1 SKSLMFLCVG
11 AVENVTGS
19 RNIEDMHGLVVK
31 LPRLA
36 MVMIIGICGMF
47 LAPFGMLVAKWAALR
62 SYIDS
67 ASVWL
72 VLFLVFGAAS
82 TTFYWAKWLG
92 KLLAVIHGS
101 QATKDTTH
109 TGEWESIYPLAGLVV
124 AMCFLFPL
132 ISSGLIQPVLNQL
145 FHEEVPPVI
154 GQSDMIIM
162 ILMFVLIALLPISAV
177 LTSKKRVGLTDQ
189 NTRSYMSG
197 VNSGDDRHF
206 MNSYGDPQSVYMA
219 NWYMTDLIGELK
231 IMKPCLLISAGI
243 LVTMML
249 IIIGGAI

>member
-1 SKSLMFLCVG
+1 
-11 AVENVTGS
+11 
-19 RNIEDMHGLVVK
+19 
-31 LPRLA
+31 
-36 MVMIIGICGMF
+36 
-47 LAPFGMLVAKWAALR
+47 
-62 SYIDS
+62 
-67 ASVWL
+67 
-72 VLFLVFGAAS
+72 
-82 TTFYWAKWLG
+82 
-92 KLLAVIHGS
+92 
-101 QATKDTTH
+101 
-109 TGEWESIYPLAGLVV
+109 
-124 AMCFLFPL
+124 MCFLFPL